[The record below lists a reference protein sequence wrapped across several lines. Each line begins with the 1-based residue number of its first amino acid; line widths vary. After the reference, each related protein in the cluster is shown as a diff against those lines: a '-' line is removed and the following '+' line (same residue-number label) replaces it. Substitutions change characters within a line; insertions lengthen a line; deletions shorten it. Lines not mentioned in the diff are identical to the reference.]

1 MRQVASCHTIAILER
16 EELEQRSA
24 TDLAHDH
31 NISRSSIC
39 CLLQRFREGGYA
51 SLEPLSHRPRH
62 CSHQAAADVQAAV
75 LRMRNELTEAG
86 HDAGSGPSLIT

>member
-1 MRQVASCHTIAILER
+1 MRQAASCHTIAILER

-51 SLEPLSHRPRH
+51 S
-62 CSHQAAADVQAAV
+62 
-75 LRMRNELTEAG
+75 
-86 HDAGSGPSLIT
+86 